1 MRRTTRG
8 MMPALAMVSAALIAG
23 VALAQEKVPAI
34 KEIMA
39 RLNKPGGLYPTLS
52 KELKTDD
59 LDWAEVQ
66 QQAKTFAKMAAALGK
81 NVPPKGDA
89 DSWAKLT
96 QDYATNAR
104 ALEAAAD
111 KKDRPAADAARLRLG
126 GDACKTCH
134 KAHMKK

>member
-8 MMPALAMVSAALIAG
+8 MTPALAAVSAVLLMG
-23 VALAQEKVPAI
+23 VALAQDKVPAI

-52 KELKTDD
+52 KELKDD
-59 LDWAEVQ
+59 DPDWGEVQ
-66 QQAKTFAKMAAALGK
+66 QQAKTFTKMAAALGK
-81 NVPPKGDA
+81 NVPPKGDSN
-89 DSWAKLT
+89 SWARLT
-96 QDYATNAR
+96 QEYVDNAR

-111 KKDRPAADAARLRLG
+111 KKDRPAAAAARLRLG
-126 GDACKTCH
+126 GDACSICH

>member
-8 MMPALAMVSAALIAG
+8 MMPVLAAAAAALVSG

-52 KELKTDD
+52 KELKADD
-59 LDWAEVQ
+59 PDWGEVQ

-81 NVPPKGDA
+81 SVPPKGDA

-96 QDYATNAR
+96 HEYADNAR

-126 GDACKTCH
+126 GEACKTCH

>member
-8 MMPALAMVSAALIAG
+8 ILPALAAISAALVAG
-23 VALAQEKVPAI
+23 VVLAQEKVPAI
-34 KEIMA
+34 KEIMG

-52 KELKTDD
+52 KELKADD
-59 LDWAEVQ
+59 LDWGEVQ
-66 QQAKTFAKMAAALGK
+66 LQAKTFAKMATALGK

-96 QDYATNAR
+96 QEYADNAR

-111 KKDRPAADAARLRLG
+111 KKDRPAVDAARLRLG